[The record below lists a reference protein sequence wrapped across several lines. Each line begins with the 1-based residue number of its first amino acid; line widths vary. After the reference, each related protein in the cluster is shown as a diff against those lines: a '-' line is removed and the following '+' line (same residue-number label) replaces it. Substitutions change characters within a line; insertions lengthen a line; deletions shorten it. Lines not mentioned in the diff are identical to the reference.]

1 MKEYLTAS
9 KISYFSIG
17 TGTPIIFLHGLELDK
32 SSTSLFFEPFLNIG
46 GYQRIYFD
54 LPGMGN
60 SNPIYPATSDH
71 VLELILHTIEKLIGN
86 RPFIIYGH
94 SFGGYLAQAVTKK
107 LPKQVLGMFLTCP
120 VVTADSSNRIIGKH
134 INIFQ
139 EKIIP
144 TENKDYFDDFLKI
157 NVIINQ
163 QCWQDYKKL
172 IIPGLKKANTSFI
185 KQLQGKSY
193 QLSFESSLKTTI
205 YPCPL
210 KIMIGKNDQDV
221 GYQEQLQLIQNND
234 NDEVVLLNQTGHN
247 LMIDHPEIVKCHFKL
262 FLAEL
267 TITKTQSLR

>member
-1 MKEYLTAS
+1 M
-9 KISYFSIG
+9 
-17 TGTPIIFLHGLELDK
+17 
-32 SSTSLFFEPFLNIG
+32 NIG

-71 VLELILHTIEKLIGN
+71 VLELILHTIKKLIGN

-144 TENKDYFDDFLKI
+144 AENKDYFDDFLKI

-172 IIPGLKKANTSFI
+172 IIPGLKKSKYLF
-185 KQLQGKSY
+185 Y
-193 QLSFESSLKTTI
+193 Q
-205 YPCPL
+205 
-210 KIMIGKNDQDV
+210 
-221 GYQEQLQLIQNND
+221 
-234 NDEVVLLNQTGHN
+234 
-247 LMIDHPEIVKCHFKL
+247 
-262 FLAEL
+262 
-267 TITKTQSLR
+267 TITGKKLSAFF